1 MKTDTQRA
9 RELSQELNEDSR
21 LLERLAT
28 ANEELIREKNRLEDE
43 TRKALELLK
52 AREEDVAALSVGI
65 HVHRLL
71 RAAHRGQG
79 SVPGALDAIDAWER
93 KDGHRVAGGEEFR
106 LPGNFTAAPAKAPAP
121 ERFRAGLPTLAMR
134 KACAEWEDDQNWV
147 VRFLDDDHHDWIK
160 GDGRAF
166 IRRDRLSNADHHW
179 MDALR
184 PHNQTWSAVEHKAA
198 RMLGETNKN
207 LCLCGDCE
215 RRINDKWL
223 REQLGI
229 PADRD
234 MTTLWAEFRE
244 GQRS

>member
-1 MKTDTQRA
+1 
-9 RELSQELNEDSR
+9 
-21 LLERLAT
+21 
-28 ANEELIREKNRLEDE
+28 
-43 TRKALELLK
+43 
-52 AREEDVAALSVGI
+52 
-65 HVHRLL
+65 
-71 RAAHRGQG
+71 
-79 SVPGALDAIDAWER
+79 
-93 KDGHRVAGGEEFR
+93 VAGGEEFR

-134 KACAEWEDDQNWV
+134 KACAEWE
-147 VRFLDDDHHDWIK
+147 LDDGSVYVMGADKYRGLHWPPHVCGTPYADVSWSNC
-160 GDGRAF
+160 AF
-166 IRRDRLSNADHHW
+166 
-179 MDALR
+179 R
-184 PHNQTWSAVEHKAA
+184 PHDQTWSAVEHKAA